1 MNVFLQH
8 LLKAPFNPQMFQWQ
22 IAKKVNLK
30 QRKQRQVSLF
40 QGRDR
45 VLKKAN
51 TLLVRV
57 RGLSSSE
64 GASCFTGPGHD
75 HGPSPFGSA
84 APQTGMVIKGPGLDG
99 LFASAGPSC
108 QSPMYPAYLD
118 SPPLSESY
126 NRKGYSVS
134 ISHGTLYDSSDTKG
148 VVMMESGAQFFI
160 AIANN
165 NVHGK

>member
-1 MNVFLQH
+1 MADSEESEPQTKKTKTSQLVPGQGPSAQKSQH
-8 LLKAPFNPQMFQWQ
+8 PSGACK
-22 IAKKVNLK
+22 
-30 QRKQRQVSLF
+30 
-40 QGRDR
+40 
-45 VLKKAN
+45 
-51 TLLVRV
+51 
-57 RGLSSSE
+57 GLSSSE